1 MKLTENERILS
12 VFGGLLVVAA
22 VSLSLGTEIMTRRHL
37 AEHKALSAAVMQQG
51 HPSSYEKH
59 IGYEVET
66 LATRWDIPDGH
77 ATLGVAFTAFGI
89 ILIAVPRAVAKKRN
103 ASLPG

>member
-1 MKLTENERILS
+1 MKLNETERILT

-37 AEHKALSAAVMQQG
+37 AEHKALSAAVVQQG

-66 LATRWDIPDGH
+66 LATRWSVPDGH
-77 ATLGVAFTAFGI
+77 GTLGVAFTAFGL
-89 ILIAVPRAVAKKRN
+89 ILIAVPRSVAKKR
-103 ASLPG
+103 AAAGG